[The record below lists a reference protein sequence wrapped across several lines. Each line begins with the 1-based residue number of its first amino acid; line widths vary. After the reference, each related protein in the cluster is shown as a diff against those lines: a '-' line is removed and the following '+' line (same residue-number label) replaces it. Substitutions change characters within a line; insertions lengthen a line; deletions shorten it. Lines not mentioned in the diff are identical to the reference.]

1 MIPWPRKTVSAK
13 IVSAMTDTM
22 GISKDDVWVAFEGI
36 TARDWFVADASAQ
49 ALRDKARPN
58 KHTACISASG
68 SQPVVQGAKK
78 SQRRG

>member
-1 MIPWPRKTVSAK
+1 
-13 IVSAMTDTM
+13 MTDTM

-36 TARDWFVADASAQ
+36 TAHDWFVADASVQ

-58 KHTACISASG
+58 KRTASISASG